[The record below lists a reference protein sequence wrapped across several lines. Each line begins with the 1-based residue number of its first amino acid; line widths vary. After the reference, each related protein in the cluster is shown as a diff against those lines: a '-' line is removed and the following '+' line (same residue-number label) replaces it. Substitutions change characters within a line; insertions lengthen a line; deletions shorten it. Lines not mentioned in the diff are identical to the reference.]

1 MSIGTIIT
9 VRKVVVNTLC
19 KLLFAL
25 EDAMKFGERIKDL
38 RESQKYTQQQ
48 VADALGVTQRTLAY
62 YESGERSPNKE
73 MLVKI
78 ASFYHVTPDD
88 LLAQEDSFELEAEER
103 FGNRAKADVNRLL
116 RETRNLFAGGDLP
129 EADKESF
136 FKAMTEIYFESKE
149 RSRAKRQKR

>member
-1 MSIGTIIT
+1 
-9 VRKVVVNTLC
+9 
-19 KLLFAL
+19 
-25 EDAMKFGERIKDL
+25 MKFGERIKDL

-88 LLAQEDSFELEAEER
+88 LLTQEDSFELEAEER
-103 FGNRAKADVNRLL
+103 FGNRAKADANRLL
-116 RETRNLFAGGDLP
+116 REARNLFAGGDLP
-129 EADKESF
+129 ETDQEAF
-136 FKAMTEIYFESKE
+136 FRTMTEIYFESKE